1 MDNSSE
7 IIYSLEREIPTNEL
21 IGRKFFRDLNKWFP
35 TVSLADDTPHESQY
49 WAAYTIVTPSLI
61 NTDNLSDD
69 SISIS
74 SFTDKDKNYLVL
86 SFKDQD
92 PNNTD
97 LPIKSRNLL
106 QNILTQL
113 KAKDDC

>member
-1 MDNSSE
+1 MVDNTE
-7 IIYSLEREIPTNEL
+7 IVHFLERELPTNEL
-21 IGRKFFRDLNKWFP
+21 IGRKFFKDLNKWYA
-35 TVSLADDTPHESQY
+35 TIRLADDTPHEKQY
-49 WAAYTIVTPSLI
+49 WGAYTVVTPALI
-61 NTDNLSDD
+61 DVTDLNND

-74 SFTDKDKNYLVL
+74 SFSNKDTHYLVL

-97 LPIKSRNLL
+97 LPVKSRVLL

-113 KAKDDC
+113 KAKDEH